1 MSLINVFSSHWPAGL
16 PLRENERERLKTW
29 IYKLSMKPLGINE
42 ISVTETG
49 IEWKGGGAPENKPSE
64 TQSKWPK
71 QEYQETNVKA
81 ARGERQEVAPA
92 KWDEERQL
100 G

>member
-1 MSLINVFSSHWPAGL
+1 MCFHLIGQQVYHSG
-16 PLRENERERLKTW
+16 RERERLKTW

-71 QEYQETNVKA
+71 QEYRETNVKA
-81 ARGERQEVAPA
+81 ARGERQ
-92 KWDEERQL
+92 